1 VDVATLARAQA
12 VNRVVIGAGL
22 MALPGVF
29 GRNWIGPAAKDARS
43 KVLARSLGARDL
55 ITGAAGLLA
64 LKEDDREWARWSFAA
79 QAWAD
84 AVDFAAILAAGREV
98 PLTTRLVGG
107 TLAAGSAAV
116 AAAYARELASAG
128 HD

>member
-1 VDVATLARAQA
+1 MDVARIAKAQA
-12 VNRVVIGAGL
+12 VNRVVVGAGL

-29 GRNWIGPAAKDARS
+29 GRNWIGPAAKDQRA

-55 ITGAAGLLA
+55 LTGVAGLLA
-64 LKEDDREWARWSFAA
+64 LSEGDREWARWAFAA

-84 AVDFAAILAAGREV
+84 AVDFVTILAAGRDV
-98 PLTTRLVGG
+98 PLGTRLMGG
-107 TLAAGSAAV
+107 SLAAGSAAV
-116 AAAYARELASAG
+116 AAAYARELAG

>member
-1 VDVATLARAQA
+1 MDVAKIAKAQA
-12 VNRVVIGAGL
+12 VNRVVVGAGL

-29 GRNWIGPAAKDARS
+29 GRNWVGSAAKSPRA

-55 ITGAAGLLA
+55 ITGVAGLLA
-64 LKEDDREWARWSFAA
+64 LSQDDREWARWAFAA

-84 AVDFAAILAAGREV
+84 AVDFAAIVGAGREV
-98 PLTTRLVGG
+98 PLGTRLMGG
-107 TLAAGSAAV
+107 SLAAGSAAV
-116 AAAYARELASAG
+116 AAAYARQLAG